1 VWVLSLDPINSGTT
15 SVEAD
20 VEALALSSPERFVL
34 ISWESL
40 ARQFR
45 MAHLFEQL

>member
-1 VWVLSLDPINSGTT
+1 LTRSDSGTT
-15 SVEAD
+15 SLHVETD
-20 VEALALSSPERFVL
+20 VEALALSSPERFAF

-40 ARQFR
+40 ARQFC